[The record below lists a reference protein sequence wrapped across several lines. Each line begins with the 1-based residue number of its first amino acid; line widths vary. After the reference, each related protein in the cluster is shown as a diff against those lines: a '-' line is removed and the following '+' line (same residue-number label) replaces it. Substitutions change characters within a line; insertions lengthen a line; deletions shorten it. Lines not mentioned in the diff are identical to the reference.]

1 MKEENYG
8 GDEEDT
14 KRRARERSRNEDDPL
29 TKSEGESENKEDDLR
44 EEEKR
49 TERPEPM
56 AAKLMG
62 KVFRRPMTMR
72 AYKYVNEVY
81 YIPTRARVGA
91 HYSKISLQT
100 SEER

>member
-14 KRRARERSRNEDDPL
+14 KRRARERLRNEDDRL

-49 TERPEPM
+49 TDRPEPM
-56 AAKLMG
+56 AAK
-62 KVFRRPMTMR
+62 RW
-72 AYKYVNEVY
+72 
-81 YIPTRARVGA
+81 
-91 HYSKISLQT
+91 
-100 SEER
+100 ERFSVDP